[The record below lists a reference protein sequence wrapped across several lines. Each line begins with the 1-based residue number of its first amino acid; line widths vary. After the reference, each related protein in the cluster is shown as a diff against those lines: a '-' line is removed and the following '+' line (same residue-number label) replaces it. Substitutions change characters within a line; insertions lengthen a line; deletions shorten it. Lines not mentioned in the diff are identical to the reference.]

1 MRLPSV
7 VTATWNGEQRFDIR
21 RAGAAVSSRID
32 AKGVTGPGPV
42 DAMLGALATCAAVDA
57 LDILV
62 KRRTPAER
70 LSVKVTADR
79 ADAVPARVTRV
90 LLEYTI
96 DGAGIEREAA
106 ERAVDL
112 AVSKYCSVRSSLDP
126 TIPVV
131 ISVTLNGESGAEK
144 VTANDAA

>member
-1 MRLPSV
+1 MRPPSV
-7 VTATWNGEQRFDIR
+7 VNATWNGEHRFDIS
-21 RAGAAVSSRID
+21 RAGASVSSRID
-32 AKGVTGPGPV
+32 AKGATGPGPV
-42 DAMLGALATCAAVDA
+42 DTMLGALAACAAVDA
-57 LDILV
+57 LDILA

-70 LSVKVTADR
+70 LSVKVIADR

-96 DGAGIEREAA
+96 DGTGIEREPA

-126 TIPVV
+126 SIPVV
-131 ISVTLNGESGAEK
+131 VSVMLNGEAGAEK
-144 VTANDAA
+144 VTTNHGA